1 MSIYKT
7 ATTEYETLSWPAK
20 TKMKAKPVIID

>member
-7 ATTEYETLSWPAK
+7 IATEYETLSWPAK
-20 TKMKAKPVIID
+20 TEMKTKPVIID